1 MNILLVNT
9 NFMKPAVAPI
19 GLDYVSDVLIESGHD
34 LKLLDLCWSQD
45 IESDIASSLAG
56 YEPDLI
62 GVTVRNTDDCYFSGG
77 AFFLPE
83 IKSFVKQIRK
93 RSDAPIVMGGAGF
106 SVFPGP
112 VMEFCGADYGVAGE
126 GELGFKMLA
135 DAISGKIEINRVP
148 NLLYRENNGILKNPM
163 RHIDLAS
170 ELPARRRCFIDN
182 ARYFREGGQA
192 GFETK
197 RGCDMACIYC
207 ADPVS
212 KGRHIRLRPPKMIV
226 DEIRALYAQGIDHL
240 HTCDCE
246 FNIPLDHAKDV
257 CREVIE
263 AGLGDRI
270 RWYAYCSPA
279 PFDAEAAEL
288 FKRAGCAGVDF
299 GADTSDPDMLKT
311 LGRHYSPRDLAMTA
325 ELCHQNGIA
334 FMYDLLVGGPGDTRE
349 SIRKTIEFMRGIDA
363 DCVGVSM
370 GVRIYEGTRLAD
382 WIRSKGDIASN
393 PDLYG
398 AKTHNDNL
406 LKPVFYIS
414 PELGDGIVD
423 YLHDLVGGDPRF
435 FLPSNEDV
443 ESNYNYNDNSV
454 LVNAI
459 RDGKRGAYW
468 DILRGMNR
476 V

>member
-19 GLDYVSDVLIESGHD
+19 GLDYVSDILIESGHD
-34 LKLLDLCWSQD
+34 LRLLDLCWSSD
-45 IESDIASSLAG
+45 IEGDTAAALNG

-83 IKSFVKQIRK
+83 IKNVVDQIRK
-93 RSDAPIVMGGAGF
+93 RSDAPIVMGGVGY
-106 SVFPGP
+106 SVFPVP

-135 DAISGKIEINRVP
+135 DALTGKMPIDQVP
-148 NLLYRENNGILKNPM
+148 NLLHRNSGRIVQNPM

-170 ELPARRRCFIDN
+170 ELPPRKRSLIDN

-192 GFETK
+192 GIETK
-197 RGCDMACIYC
+197 RGCDMPCIYC

-212 KGRHIRLRPPKMIV
+212 KGRHVRLRPPKMV
-226 DEIRALYAQGIDHL
+226 VNEIKALYAQGIDHL

-246 FNIPLDHAKDV
+246 FNIPLEHAKDV
-257 CREVIE
+257 CREIIN
-263 AGLGDRI
+263 AGMGDKI

-288 FKRAGCAGVDF
+288 FKWAGCAGIDF
-299 GADTSDPDMLKT
+299 GADSSDPAMLKR
-311 LGRHYSPRDLAMTA
+311 LGRHYSPDDLARTA
-325 ELCHQNGIA
+325 VLCHQNKIA
-334 FMYDLLVGGPGDTRE
+334 FMYDLLLGGPGDTRE
-349 SIRKTIEFMRGIDA
+349 SITRTIEFMRKIDA

-370 GVRIYEGTRLAD
+370 GVRIYDGTAMAD
-382 WIRSKGDIASN
+382 WVRSQGDIALN
-393 PDLYG
+393 PDVYG
-398 AKTHNDNL
+398 AKTDNGSL
-406 LKPVFYIS
+406 LRPVFYIS
-414 PELGDGIVD
+414 PEIGEGIVR
-423 YLHDLVGGDPRF
+423 YLYELVGDDPRF
-435 FLPSNEDV
+435 FLPSNEEV

-459 RDGKRGAYW
+459 RSGKRGAYW
-468 DILRGMNR
+468 DILRGLNR
-476 V
+476 I